1 MTEILQIIVLAC
13 YVSPGNSGHS
23 RNLQKDCQK
32 KLIKCMDKKTGM
44 REWYSKDLKECLLE
58 RK

>member
-13 YVSPGNSGHS
+13 HIGCIHKKCVEESLS
-23 RNLQKDCQK
+23 CEK
-32 KLIKCMDKKTGM
+32 KLIKCMDKKAGM
-44 REWYSKDLKECLLE
+44 REWYGKDLKECLLE